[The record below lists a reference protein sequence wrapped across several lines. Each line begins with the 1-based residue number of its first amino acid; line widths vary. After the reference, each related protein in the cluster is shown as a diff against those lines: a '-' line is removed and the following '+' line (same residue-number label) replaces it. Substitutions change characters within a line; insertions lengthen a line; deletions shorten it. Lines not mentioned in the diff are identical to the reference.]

1 MQKYKYTAVN
11 LAKEKFSGIFI
22 AKDEHDLAVQLSK
35 QNLYLISFKVYKG
48 GSPSSFF
55 TLGTGKLK
63 TQDITT
69 FCRQYAIMVNSGM
82 SLMAALDILKT
93 QPYNAFLK
101 SILEVVAE
109 DVKGGMMLSEAFN
122 KHDKAFP
129 DFFRSMVYVGEVS
142 GKLDLVFS
150 ALADYYETDAKIK
163 KKTKSA
169 MAYPT
174 MLAVMTLGILVAML
188 SFIVPT
194 FRKSLSSLDIKAEGI
209 TKVVYDLSDFV
220 LNNYQTILLVILGL
234 AFLLFVFLKTKR
246 GKYAFDVFKIRAP
259 LIGKVT
265 TDLITARFA
274 RGFSLLLSSGMD
286 ISDAMVSIQVV
297 LGNRDVA
304 RRFKKATDDVLQ
316 GASLA
321 GALQKY
327 KLFPDMMI
335 QMVAVGEKTASLD
348 EVLTR
353 SCAFFDDR
361 VETTLT
367 SVTSKIQPIM
377 LMLMGLIVGT
387 LFIAIYSPMI
397 SIMTTIA

>member
-48 GSPSSFF
+48 ATPSSFF

-63 TQDITT
+63 TTDLTT

-82 SLMAALDILKT
+82 SLMASLDILKA

-101 SILEVVAE
+101 SILEVVSE
-109 DVKGGMMLSEAFN
+109 DVKGGMMLSDAFN

-129 DFFRSMVYVGEVS
+129 DFFRSMVYVGEIS
-142 GKLDLVFS
+142 GKLDLVFNS
-150 ALADYYETDAKIK
+150 LADYYETDAKIK

-169 MAYPT
+169 MAYPS
-174 MLAVMTLGILVAML
+174 MLGMMTLGILIAML
-188 SFIVPT
+188 TFIVPT
-194 FRKSLSSLDIKAEGI
+194 FRKSLSSLDIEATGI
-209 TKVVYDLSDFV
+209 TKVVYDLSDMV
-220 LNNYQTILLVILGL
+220 LNNYQVILIVIVGL
-234 AFLLFVFLKTKR
+234 AIVIFAFLRTKK
-246 GKYAFDVFKIRAP
+246 GKYLFDVFKIKAP
-259 LIGKVT
+259 LIGTVT

-286 ISDAMVSIQVV
+286 ISDAMVSIQVI

-304 RRFKKATDDVLQ
+304 KRFKKATDEVLQ
-316 GASLA
+316 GSGLA
-321 GALQKY
+321 AALQKY

-353 SCAFFDDR
+353 SCTFFDER
-361 VETTLT
+361 VETTLQ

-377 LMLMGLIVGT
+377 LMLMGGIVGV

>member
-1 MQKYKYTAVN
+1 
-11 LAKEKFSGIFI
+11 
-22 AKDEHDLAVQLSK
+22 
-35 QNLYLISFKVYKG
+35 
-48 GSPSSFF
+48 
-55 TLGTGKLK
+55 
-63 TQDITT
+63 
-69 FCRQYAIMVNSGM
+69 MVNSGM

-194 FRKSLSSLDIKAEGI
+194 FRKSLASLDIKAEGI
-209 TKVVYDLSDFV
+209 TKIVYDLSDFV
-220 LNNYQTILLVILGL
+220 LNNYQTILLVILGA

-297 LGNRDVA
+297 LGNRDVS

>member
-35 QNLYLISFKVYKG
+35 QNLYLISFKIYKG

-82 SLMAALDILKT
+82 SLMSALDILKT

-194 FRKSLSSLDIKAEGI
+194 FRKSLASLDIKAEGI
-209 TKVVYDLSDFV
+209 TKIVYDLSDFV
-220 LNNYQTILLVILGL
+220 LNNYQTILLVILGA

>member
-35 QNLYLISFKVYKG
+35 QNLYLISFKIYKG

-82 SLMAALDILKT
+82 SLMSALDILKT

-194 FRKSLSSLDIKAEGI
+194 FRKSLASLDIKAEGI
-209 TKVVYDLSDFV
+209 TKIVYDLSDFV
-220 LNNYQTILLVILGL
+220 LNNYQTILLVILGA

-361 VETTLT
+361 VESTLT

>member
-35 QNLYLISFKVYKG
+35 QNLYLISFKIYKG

-194 FRKSLSSLDIKAEGI
+194 FRKSLASLDIKAEGI

-220 LNNYQTILLVILGL
+220 LNNYQTILLVVLGA

>member
-35 QNLYLISFKVYKG
+35 QNLYLISFKIYKG

-63 TQDITT
+63 TQDITS
-69 FCRQYAIMVNSGM
+69 FCRQYAIMLNSGM
-82 SLMAALDILKT
+82 SLMAALDLLKA

-109 DVKGGMMLSEAFN
+109 DVKGGMMLSDAFN

-129 DFFRSMVYVGEVS
+129 DFFRSMVYVGEIS
-142 GKLDLVFS
+142 GKLDMVFT

-174 MLAVMTLGILVAML
+174 MLGVMTLGILVAML
-188 SFIVPT
+188 AFIVPT
-194 FRKSLSSLDIKAEGI
+194 FRKSLSSLEIKPEGI

-220 LNNYQTILLVILGL
+220 LNNYKTILLVIIGA
-234 AFLLFVFLKTKR
+234 AFLIFVFLRTKK
-246 GKYAFDVFKIRAP
+246 GKYAFDVFKIKAP

-297 LGNRDVA
+297 LGNQDVA

-353 SCAFFDDR
+353 SCTFFDDR

>member
-35 QNLYLISFKVYKG
+35 QNLYLISFKIYKG

-82 SLMAALDILKT
+82 SLMSALDILKT

-129 DFFRSMVYVGEVS
+129 EFFRSMVYVGEVS
-142 GKLDLVFS
+142 GKLDLVFNS
-150 ALADYYETDAKIK
+150 LADYYETDAKIK

-174 MLAVMTLGILVAML
+174 MLAVMTIGILIAML

-194 FRKSLSSLDIKAEGI
+194 FRKSLESLEVKAEGI

-220 LNNYQTILLVILGL
+220 LNNYQMILLVTFAVI
-234 AFLLFVFLKTKR
+234 FLLFVFLKTKR
-246 GKYAFDVFKIRAP
+246 GKYVFDVFKIKAP

-304 RRFKKATDDVLQ
+304 KRFKKATDDVLQ
-316 GASLA
+316 GASLC

-397 SIMTTIA
+397 SIMTTLA